1 MHNLGNLNLKKNRQ
15 NSMLTPYPFYHFG
28 ETYQTFPKKLIAAA
42 PVYKRSFV
50 YSRFV
55 NVELIFGVT
64 ATDSCSRQ
72 PSKCQLSKTAKWI
85 SKYLSRCAAATLLVF
100 FTALW
105 HCEKKLLD
113 IYSLGLK
120 L

>member
-15 NSMLTPYPFYHFG
+15 NFMLTPYPFMHFG
-28 ETYQTFPKKLIAAA
+28 GTYQTFLKKLIAAGY
-42 PVYKRSFV
+42 VYKFSLV

-55 NVELIFGVT
+55 NVQLFFGIT
-64 ATDSCSRQ
+64 ATDSSSRQ

-85 SKYLSRCAAATLLVF
+85 SKYLSRCDAAKLLVF

-105 HCEKKLLD
+105 DCD
-113 IYSLGLK
+113 
-120 L
+120 